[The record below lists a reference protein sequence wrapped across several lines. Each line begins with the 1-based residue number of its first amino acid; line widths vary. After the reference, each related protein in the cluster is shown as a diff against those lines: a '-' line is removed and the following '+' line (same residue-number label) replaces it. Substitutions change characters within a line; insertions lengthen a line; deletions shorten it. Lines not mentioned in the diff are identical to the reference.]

1 MRPDFITPAGT
12 PVLHALIQRGTLF
25 ANNHSQY
32 VTTTEVNGTVLATG
46 VFPAR
51 SGIVANREF
60 RREIDP
66 LRSIATESVV
76 AIRKGDELSGGKYL
90 GVPTIAEMLQRAG
103 VRTAIAGSKPV
114 TLLHNRNFGLNGQT
128 DSPILFAGKCYP
140 PLLMPEI
147 TAVLGPFPELSPT
160 DVLEEDV
167 KPNTAQNAWT
177 TRALTEVFWKE
188 GVPKFSLLWLNDPD
202 FAQHMTAP
210 GSPAALAGASDSDRN
225 LGLVLAALE
234 AKGLR
239 DKTDIF
245 VVSDHGFSTVSQ
257 SINVVNFLRASG
269 IQAAREFRWAPRAG
283 EVLVAN
289 SGGST
294 AIYVV
299 GQVPEVIQ
307 KIVDLLQASDFA
319 GPIFTR
325 NALPGTFAFRDLHID
340 SPSAPD
346 IVFGFR
352 TLPGNNRFG
361 APGLIWG
368 EIRDGYGTHGTLG
381 KADVQNVLVA
391 AGPDIRA
398 GFRNLFPSGNIDV
411 VPTLLHLLGI
421 QPAEPLDGRILTEA
435 LAAVD
440 WDAPAPQAKRMEAS
454 RVLGTG
460 TWRQFVE
467 TTEFAGRVYFD
478 EGNAA
483 LEPGA
488 GAK

>member
-1 MRPDFITPAGT
+1 MSTRAEAWSRFTARISHEAAKAGSQIFCLLLGVLLSACGAQTPKQASFKPRAEHVVLCVWDGMRPDFITPAGT

-128 DSPILFAGKCYP
+128 ASPILFAGKCYP

-225 LGLVLAALE
+225 LGLV
-234 AKGLR
+234 
-239 DKTDIF
+239 
-245 VVSDHGFSTVSQ
+245 
-257 SINVVNFLRASG
+257 
-269 IQAAREFRWAPRAG
+269 
-283 EVLVAN
+283 
-289 SGGST
+289 
-294 AIYVV
+294 
-299 GQVPEVIQ
+299 
-307 KIVDLLQASDFA
+307 
-319 GPIFTR
+319 
-325 NALPGTFAFRDLHID
+325 
-340 SPSAPD
+340 
-346 IVFGFR
+346 
-352 TLPGNNRFG
+352 
-361 APGLIWG
+361 
-368 EIRDGYGTHGTLG
+368 
-381 KADVQNVLVA
+381 
-391 AGPDIRA
+391 
-398 GFRNLFPSGNIDV
+398 
-411 VPTLLHLLGI
+411 
-421 QPAEPLDGRILTEA
+421 
-435 LAAVD
+435 
-440 WDAPAPQAKRMEAS
+440 
-454 RVLGTG
+454 
-460 TWRQFVE
+460 
-467 TTEFAGRVYFD
+467 
-478 EGNAA
+478 
-483 LEPGA
+483 
-488 GAK
+488 